1 MSLWMAIRPGRT
13 HTKILATA
21 GVEQTLLKANL
32 LTEPAHPR
40 ALPTLLE
47 AMALWQGE
55 QVRAELSV
63 GGSADGYGTS
73 LSHALFDVIEPTPL
87 YCLDIVPDR
96 PRHRTRDRLDGLGD
110 FRDLRQLLLFE
121 VAR

>member
-1 MSLWMAIRPGRT
+1 MALWMAIRPGRT
-13 HTKILATA
+13 HTRVLATA

-32 LTEPAHPR
+32 SSEPAHPR

-55 QVRAELSV
+55 QVRAVLCVGASGDGSGTRLSR
-63 GGSADGYGTS
+63 
-73 LSHALFDVIEPTPL
+73 ALFDVVEPTPL
-87 YCLDIVPDR
+87 FSLDIVPDR
-96 PRHRTRDRLDGLGD
+96 PRRRRRDHLDGLGD

-121 VAR
+121 VTR